1 MRELINIYC
10 DESCHLKN
18 DGQEAMVL
26 GAVWCKESKKD
37 EIFSRI
43 KEIKYKHGLIP
54 KTVKQKQTH
63 LPTFEVKWNKVSAT
77 KIDFYKELIDYFFTD
92 DDLHFR
98 VVVVPNKR
106 ELDYIGYNHTHDTF
120 YYKMY
125 FLMIEGILNPEYKH
139 SIYIDIK
146 DTRSR
151 DKVHKLEEVLRN
163 SHIDFSKQIIKK
175 VQQIRSHEVELV
187 QLSDLLIGAIS
198 YVHRNLETSEAKKS
212 LIELIR
218 HRSKYSL
225 MKSTLIKESKFN
237 ILVWRSKPKI
247 SV

>member
-18 DGQEAMVL
+18 DGENAMVL
-26 GAVWCKESKKD
+26 GAVWCKEYKKN

-43 KEIKYKHGLIP
+43 KEIKAKHGLVP
-54 KTVKQKQTH
+54 KVVRLKQTH
-63 LPTFEVKWNKVSAT
+63 IPSFEVKWNKVSDS
-77 KIDFYKELIDYFFTD
+77 KLEFYKELIDYFFTD

-98 VVVVPNKR
+98 VVVVPNKK
-106 ELDYIGYNHTHDTF
+106 ELDYVTYNHTHDTF

-125 FLMIEGILNPEYKH
+125 FLMIEGILNPEHKH

-151 DKVHKLEEVLRN
+151 DKVHKLEDVLRN
-163 SHIDFSKQIIKK
+163 SQIDFSKQIIKK

-187 QLSDLLIGAIS
+187 QMADLLIGAIS
-198 YVHRNLETSEAKKS
+198 YVHRNLQSSAAKNS
-212 LIELIR
+212 LVELIR

-225 MKSTLIKESKFN
+225 LRSTLIKESKFN
-237 ILVWRSKPKI
+237 ILVWKSKPKV
-247 SV
+247 S